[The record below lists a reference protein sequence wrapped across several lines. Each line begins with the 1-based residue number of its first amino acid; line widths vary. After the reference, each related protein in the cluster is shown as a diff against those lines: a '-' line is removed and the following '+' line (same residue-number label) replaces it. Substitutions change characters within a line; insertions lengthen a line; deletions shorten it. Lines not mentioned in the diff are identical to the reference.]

1 MNGVMIPKASTYA
14 SNFASP
20 DEHWEVKVA
29 TTDVQVKGTWL
40 ALGTMDKDLIGSAN
54 LRPLATWNISI
65 KSGCDGSSFEII
77 LHVCHAHI
85 HLFCNSLASLARYF
99 NISNWKSY
107 RKPSIVNWSQ
117 SLVYLKLEVENSPL
131 FVPIEQNKEEFLQLG
146 LEKLF
151 LSTIQKAFFL
161 VVMLSSSIVGIENC
175 FLGV

>member
-1 MNGVMIPKASTYA
+1 M
-14 SNFASP
+14 
-20 DEHWEVKVA
+20 
-29 TTDVQVKGTWL
+29 
-40 ALGTMDKDLIGSAN
+40 
-54 LRPLATWNISI
+54 
-65 KSGCDGSSFEII
+65 
-77 LHVCHAHI
+77 
-85 HLFCNSLASLARYF
+85 FCNSLASLARYF